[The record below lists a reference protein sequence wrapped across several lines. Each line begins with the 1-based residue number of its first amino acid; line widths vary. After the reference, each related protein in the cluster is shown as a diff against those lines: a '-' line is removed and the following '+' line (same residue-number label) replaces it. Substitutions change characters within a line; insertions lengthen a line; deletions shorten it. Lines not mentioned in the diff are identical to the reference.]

1 MAKQLL
7 FSDSARRKM
16 MGGVDILAQAVG
28 STLGPTGRN
37 VIISKSF
44 GGPLVT
50 KDGVTVS
57 KEIELPDPFENMG
70 AKLVNVV
77 ASKTSDVAGD
87 GTTTATI
94 LARAI
99 YREGLRNVTSG
110 ANPTAV
116 RRGIE
121 KAVEVAVSELH
132 EKLSRP
138 VSKKEEIAQVA
149 AISAN
154 NDPAIGNMLAD
165 AVERV
170 GRDGVITVEEG
181 KTASTTLEFV
191 EGMQFDKGYLSPYF
205 VTSPTTMEVIFEDA
219 LILLHEKKISSLRE
233 MIPLLEK
240 VAQSGK
246 PLLIVAED
254 LEGEALATLVVNKL
268 RGVLN
273 IAAVKA
279 PGFGDRRKAML
290 GDMAVLTGGT
300 VISED
305 LGLKLENLQLS
316 QLGRAKQVKVDKDT
330 TTIIQGDGKKADIQ
344 RRIDQLRRQIEETD
358 SEYDKEKFQERLAK
372 LSGGVALVRVGAP
385 TEADMKQTKARVED
399 ALHAT
404 RAAAEEGIV
413 PGGGVA
419 LIRVIPAVEKLH
431 AELQGDEKLGAAIVL
446 RALEEPTRYI
456 ASNSGHDGG
465 VIAQEVKSNS
475 GAVGFDA
482 NTGNFV
488 DMFEAGIIDP
498 TKVTRT
504 ALQNAA
510 SIAALMLTTEAMV
523 TSIKDDE
530 KEALPRS
537 KALSARDLGGKG
549 NLARDGSLQS
559 VPPGFFF
566 RRESHFLVSIP
577 SVPAGSSVRNW
588 CRMIFWEYQWSWVKS
603 RDGLFP
609 ALQRP

>member
-1 MAKQLL
+1 MAKQLI
-7 FSDSARRKM
+7 FSDAGRRKM
-16 MGGVDILAQAVG
+16 LGGVDILAKAVG

-37 VIISKSF
+37 VILSKSF

-57 KEIELPDPFENMG
+57 KEIELSDPFENMG

-121 KAVEVAVSELH
+121 KAVEVAVNELRD
-132 EKLSRP
+132 KLSRP
-138 VSKKEEIAQVA
+138 VSKKEEIAQVGS
-149 AISAN
+149 ISAN
-154 NDPAIGNMLAD
+154 NDPTIGAMLAD
-165 AVERV
+165 AVEKV

-181 KTASTTLEFV
+181 KTASTVLEFV

-205 VTSPTTMEVIFEDA
+205 VTSPTTMEVLFEDA

-233 MIPLLEK
+233 LIPLLEK

-246 PLLIVAED
+246 PLLVVAED
-254 LEGEALATLVVNKL
+254 VEGEALATLVVNKL

-316 QLGRAKQVKVDKDT
+316 QLGQAKQIKVDKDAT
-330 TTIIQGDGKKADIQ
+330 TLIQGAGKKADIQ

-372 LSGGVALVRVGAP
+372 LSGGVALIRVGAP
-385 TEADMKQTKARVED
+385 TETDMKQTKARIED

-419 LIRVIPAVEKLH
+419 LLRVIPAVEKLRS
-431 AELQGDEKLGAAIVL
+431 ELQGDEKLGAAIIL

-456 ASNSGHDGG
+456 ASNSGQDGG
-465 VIAQEVKSNS
+465 VIAEEVKSKS

-510 SIAALMLTTEAMV
+510 SIAALMLTTEAMI
-523 TSIKDDE
+523 TNIKDDE
-530 KEALPRS
+530 KE
-537 KALSARDLGGKG
+537 GG
-549 NLARDGSLQS
+549 
-559 VPPGFFF
+559 PGI
-566 RRESHFLVSIP
+566 E
-577 SVPAGSSVRNW
+577 GSVR
-588 CRMIFWEYQWSWVKS
+588 
-603 RDGLFP
+603 
-609 ALQRP
+609 

>member
-1 MAKQLL
+1 VAKQLL
-7 FSDSARRKM
+7 FSDAARRKM
-16 MGGVDILAQAVG
+16 LEGVDILAHAVG
-28 STLGPTGRN
+28 TTLGPTGRN
-37 VIISKSF
+37 VILSKSF
-44 GGPLVT
+44 GGPTVT

-57 KEIELPDPFENMG
+57 KEIELNDPFENMG

-99 YREGLRNVTSG
+99 FREGLRNITSG

-121 KAVEVAVSELH
+121 KAVETAVEELKN
-132 EKLSRP
+132 KLSRP
-138 VSKKEEIAQVA
+138 VSKKEEIAQVG

-154 NDPAIGNMLAD
+154 NDPTIGAMLAD

-181 KTASTTLEFV
+181 KTAETTLEFV

-205 VTSPTTMEVIFEDA
+205 VTSPTTMEVVFDDA
-219 LILLHEKKISSLRE
+219 LILLHEKKISNLRE

-254 LEGEALATLVVNKL
+254 VDGEALATLVVNKL

-290 GDMAVLTGGT
+290 GDMAILTGGT

-305 LGLKLENLQLS
+305 LGLKLENLDLE
-316 QLGRAKQVKVDKDT
+316 QLGKVKQVKVNKDST
-330 TTIIQGDGKKADIQ
+330 TLIQGAGKRADIQ
-344 RRIDQLRRQIEETD
+344 KRIDQLRRQIEETE

-372 LSGGVALVRVGAP
+372 LSGGVALINVGAA
-385 TEADMKQTKARVED
+385 TEAAMKETKARVED

-419 LIRVIPAVEKLH
+419 LLRVIPAVQKLY
-431 AELQGDEKLGAAIVL
+431 EGLSGDEKLGAAIVL
-446 RALEEPTRYI
+446 RSLEEPARHI
-456 ASNSGHDGG
+456 ASNSGHDGA
-465 VIAQEVKSNS
+465 VVAEEVKSRS
-475 GAVGFDA
+475 GSFGFNA
-482 NTGNFV
+482 NTGEYV
-488 DMFEAGIIDP
+488 DMFAAGIVDP
-498 TKVTRT
+498 TKVTRS

-510 SIAALMLTTEAMV
+510 SIAALMLTTEAMI
-523 TSIKDDE
+523 TNIKDDE
-530 KEALPRS
+530 KDGA
-537 KALSARDLGGKG
+537 ARAEG
-549 NLARDGSLQS
+549 
-559 VPPGFFF
+559 
-566 RRESHFLVSIP
+566 
-577 SVPAGSSVRNW
+577 SVR
-588 CRMIFWEYQWSWVKS
+588 
-603 RDGLFP
+603 
-609 ALQRP
+609 